1 MGTRGVPA
9 WLTHHGDRLRHNTSP
24 LASCR
29 TLRCTPRRNRP
40 ATLRSLPRLTRTR
53 SAGCPPQQQ
62 AGRSRGGSSTKS
74 RGTRRGRRSHRG
86 HRPAA
91 RPGTRGLG
99 GPAGGRLAGE
109 GVQRRGRPQGRQ
121 RRDPHPAHPH
131 RRTPRPDPR
140 PASEWTEAAI
150 QQNTTENTTL
160 KQRVRQLAAD
170 HRTLEERLTAARSNP
185 RFPRPPCRRLGGRS
199 GHTDLITRHHF
210 DRALRPGVGVRV
222 G

>member
-9 WLTHHGDRLRHNTSP
+9 WLTHQGDRLRHNTSP

-99 GPAGGRLAGE
+99 GPAGGAWRERAFNAEDALKTANAEILTQRARIGE
-109 GVQRRGRPQGRQ
+109 LLGQI
-121 RRDPHPAHPH
+121 RDLQA
-131 RRTPRPDPR
+131 
-140 PASEWTEAAI
+140 EWTEAAI

-160 KQRVRQLAAD
+160 KQRVRRLAAD
-170 HRTLEERLTAARSNP
+170 NRTLEVRLTAARSDL
-185 RFPRPPCRRLGGRS
+185 RFQDRRVADWRPIRPHRLDHETPLRPS
-199 GHTDLITRHHF
+199 
-210 DRALRPGVGVRV
+210 LRPGVGVRV